1 MKKGLDSLEI
11 LILKRLMEK
20 WRKDAVENE
29 RIKTNNPGN
38 RLFEVKADCYK
49 AQLLE
54 CAEDLERILNSW
66 RVSNENTA
74 TDQTKRFL

>member
-11 LILKRLMEK
+11 LILKRLTEK

-29 RIKTNNPGN
+29 RIKTSNPGN

-66 RVSNENTA
+66 RSSNDTA